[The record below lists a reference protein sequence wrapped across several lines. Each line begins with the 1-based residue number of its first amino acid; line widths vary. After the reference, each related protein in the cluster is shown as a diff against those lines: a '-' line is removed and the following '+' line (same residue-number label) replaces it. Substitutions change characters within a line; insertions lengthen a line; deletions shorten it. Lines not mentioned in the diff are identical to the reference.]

1 MKQDSFQDTETF
13 VLDYNI
19 IQNYAI
25 ENGKLNRSGE
35 KGLTTFKYQGQQENI
50 NDSGESNDNIN
61 SNDLNNISSDIQSQ
75 LRFCWKQKF
84 H

>member
-25 ENGKLNRSGE
+25 ENGKLNRIGE

-75 LRFCWKQKF
+75 LRFC
-84 H
+84 